1 MKVLDLDMDF
11 FLTDA
16 CPLAPLGERPPEACA
31 APYSDEQVIRFLET
45 QCGLS
50 RAHPVPGMIFD
61 THDKALDFW
70 LAQMEVGKLQPPFDV
85 VHVDTHSDLAFGRG
99 AEIYRL
105 SLCVR
110 SAGNGFCAQGGAD
123 PQTRR
128 ARGA

>member
-31 APYSDEQVIRFLET
+31 EPYSDEQVIRFLEM

-50 RAHPVPGMIFD
+50 RSRPVPGMIFD

-70 LAQMEVGKLQPPFDV
+70 LARRAERAIRRCARRYPF
-85 VHVDTHSDLAFGRG
+85 RP
-99 AEIYRL
+99 R
-105 SLCVR
+105 VR
-110 SAGNGFCAQGGAD
+110 SAGNGFRAQGGAD
-123 PQTRR
+123 PQTRC